1 VHPGRIVDVP
11 GPGEHPAGTG
21 PDLPV
26 LAGHVV
32 LLLVEM
38 PSPVGLPVD
47 CNHVRADS
55 PIEVSG
61 DHTDP
66 VRNAYAASVDSL
78 LTTAARI
85 GADRWSRPATG
96 EWTVLDLFAH
106 TVRGMAV
113 IAAFLDADLPRPE
126 VVLPDAAAYFRA
138 ALGVE
143 GAHAGIAARAVDTAG
158 TLGPDPLA
166 WAGEVAAASL
176 ERVAATPDD
185 RVVVHVV
192 GALRFADYLGT
203 RVTELVLHTLN
214 LQLACGMDLS
224 VPTDAVAL
232 VDRILLDLA
241 DRADPVG
248 LALALSGRSG
258 PRGANVL
265 G

>member
-1 VHPGRIVDVP
+1 MHPGRIVDVP

-96 EWTVLDLFAH
+96 EWTVLELFAH
-106 TVRGMAV
+106 TVRDMAV
-113 IAAFLDADLPRPE
+113 IGAFLDADLPRPD
-126 VVLPDAAAYFRA
+126 VVLPDAAA
-138 ALGVE
+138 
-143 GAHAGIAARAVDTAG
+143 
-158 TLGPDPLA
+158 
-166 WAGEVAAASL
+166 
-176 ERVAATPDD
+176 
-185 RVVVHVV
+185 
-192 GALRFADYLGT
+192 LRLPDYLGT
-203 RVTELVLHTLN
+203 RATELVLHTLD
-214 LQLACGMDLS
+214 LQLACGLDLS
-224 VPTDAVAL
+224 VPPDAL
-232 VDRILLDLA
+232 VLVNRILLDLT

-258 PRGANVL
+258 PRGADVL